1 MALSGE
7 TAHKIHKALY
17 NLTISNKKMFAFMVK
32 VANKAVKRYDRRA
45 DIEANS
51 IIFMTLLSQMDY
63 NGKIKKVINKQLVDK
78 AESGKQKI
86 IKNYIKDSR
95 DTDKWI
101 YLASSHRDS
110 AKDHA
115 PYQGKLYYDDKAPE
129 DVVKY
134 CKNRGMDSIQWV
146 MGGPVWFITRPN
158 CRHYFKALPLK
169 AVKKYSVKELTR
181 RYKTHREEGD
191 RDLATPARVAV
202 EEYTDR
208 LKLYEMMYNEHPTE
222 FLRRMIQKTK
232 LLLKKWK
239 NEL

>member
-1 MALSGE
+1 
-7 TAHKIHKALY
+7 
-17 NLTISNKKMFAFMVK
+17 MFAFMVK

-45 DIEANS
+45 NIEANG
-51 IIFMTLLSQMDY
+51 IIFMTLMSQMDY

-95 DTDKWI
+95 DEGKWI

-115 PYQGKLYYDDKAPE
+115 PYQGKLYYDDKAPDDIVE
-129 DVVKY
+129 Y
-134 CKNRGMDSIQWV
+134 CKRRGLDSIQWV
-146 MGGPVWFITRPN
+146 MGSPVWFITRPN
-158 CRHYFKALPLK
+158 CRHYFKALPTK
-169 AVKKYSVKELTR
+169 AVKKYSIKELTR

-208 LKLYEMMYNEHPTE
+208 LKLYEMMYKEHPTE
-222 FLRRMIQKTK
+222 FLRRLIEKTR